1 METEQN
7 IGFLE
12 SILAMMEKYG
22 LWKIFQGLMVLA
34 AFLYIM
40 YNVQNLPEIVS
51 GAFSNQTELRQ
62 QEHDDAIKIRQSIK
76 PEIDMLL
83 KDALATTNADRVFVM
98 EMHNGTNN
106 VSGLPFIYGEMTYE
120 EVRNQIPHI
129 DEDYTSL
136 NLSRFTFPLYL
147 ETKYIW
153 YGHVN
158 ELEKVDSK
166 LAARLIS
173 NDVSYIAIVSLQ
185 GVENELGYFGI
196 TYCNGK
202 EPSNVKEVIRLI
214 TITTQKLSTL
224 LDSKNPD
231 NI

>member
-1 METEQN
+1 METEQH

-12 SILAMMEKYG
+12 RILAMMEKYG
-22 LWKIFQGLMVLA
+22 LWKIFQGLIVLA
-34 AFLYIM
+34 AFLYVM
-40 YNVQNLPEIVS
+40 YNVQNIPEIVS
-51 GAFSNQTELRQ
+51 SVFSDQTEMRQ

-83 KDALATTNADRVFVM
+83 KDALATTNADRAFVM

-120 EVRNQIPHI
+120 EVRNQIAHI

-136 NLSRFTFPLYL
+136 NLSRFTFPIYL
-147 ETKYIW
+147 ETKYMW
-153 YGHVN
+153 YGSVE
-158 ELEKVDSK
+158 ELKKVDAK

-173 NDVSYIAIVSLQ
+173 NDVSYVAIISLQ

-202 EPSNVKEVIRLI
+202 EPSNIKEVISLI
-214 TITTQKLSTL
+214 TITAQKLSTL
-224 LDSKNPD
+224 LDSKNHI